1 MAFKLEK
8 RRYGTID
15 LFRIPFQCAPVSS
28 IMLCVQK
35 LITTFSN
42 VFQVVST
49 AKLVDNVIVY
59 VKSGEQLNNAV
70 FWLVITLLFAGWKRI
85 AFNVGQVFNQRA
97 AIKANEQISLE
108 FTNKRARLDY
118 ALIEDEET
126 GRLIDRI
133 SSNIE
138 RNVWEMLQ
146 RFVSVWLVYIPR
158 IIGIFIIIFTQV
170 WWLAIVVSVRVIPL
184 MLISSKGGKKVYK
197 ADIKAAAFE
206 RRHKHLFTVLT
217 GREAVDERALFGYS
231 KKISKDWHKQY
242 EQSRKITIKAEAAFE
257 MNMCANSS
265 VASIISSVIVLFMV
279 PSVAGGAI
287 TVGMFI
293 ALATAVHDLVYMM
306 GWSMSNAVMQVS
318 KSIELMKDYTAFA
331 ALPEA
336 LGAAEPPLPPLP
348 FHSLEF
354 KNVTFRYPK
363 TEVDILKNFSM
374 KLEND
379 KHYSFVGEN
388 GAGKT
393 TVTKLITGLY
403 TEYDGEIL
411 LNGKNLNEYS
421 AQQLKG
427 MFAGVYQDFARY
439 YISVRDNIL
448 LGDISRMEDEGS
460 CERVRRFAATL
471 DIDDVLSSL
480 PHGYDTKI
488 GKLDDESLDLSGG
501 QWQRIAMTRA
511 LMNPAPVQILDEP
524 TAALDPIS
532 ESRLYE
538 QFEEISR
545 NHTTIFIS
553 HRLGST
559 KLADHIFVLQ
569 DGTVTEQGTHSQLI
583 TQNGLYAEMYQSQQ
597 SWYTEQEVQA

>member
-8 RRYGTID
+8 RIYGTMD

-28 IMLCVQK
+28 IMLCIQK

-42 VFQVVST
+42 IFQVVST
-49 AKLVDNVIVY
+49 AKLVDNVIIY
-59 VKSGEQLNNAV
+59 VKSGEQLDKAI
-70 FWLVITLLFAGWKRI
+70 FWLAVTLLFAGWKRI

-126 GRLIDRI
+126 GKLIDRI

-158 IIGIFIIIFTQV
+158 IVGIFVIIFTQV
-170 WWLAIVVSVRVIPL
+170 WWLAIVVGVLVVPL
-184 MLISSKGGKKVYK
+184 MVISSNGGKKVYK
-197 ADIKAAAFE
+197 ADIAAAAFE
-206 RRHKHLFTVLT
+206 RRHKHFFTVLT

-231 KKISKDWHKQY
+231 EKVSKDWHKQY

-265 VASIISSVIVLFMV
+265 VASIISSVIVLFMI
-279 PSVAGGAI
+279 PSVANGAI
-287 TVGMFI
+287 SIGMFI
-293 ALATAVHDLVYMM
+293 ALATAVHELVYMM
-306 GWSMSNAVMQVS
+306 GWSMSNAIMQVS
-318 KSIELMKDYTAFA
+318 KSVEMMKDYTAFA
-331 ALPEA
+331 ALPEIQ
-336 LGAAEPPLPPLP
+336 GAVEPPLPPLP

-363 TEVDILKNFSM
+363 TKVDILKNFSL
-374 KLEND
+374 KLENG
-379 KHYSFVGEN
+379 KHYAFVGEN

-411 LNGKNLNEYS
+411 LNGKNLKEYS
-421 AQQLKG
+421 QQQIKG

-448 LGDISRMEDEGS
+448 LGDIAQIENVNSLGKIREIASILG
-460 CERVRRFAATL
+460 
-471 DIDDVLSSL
+471 IDDALSSL

-488 GKLDDESLDLSGG
+488 GKLDDESVDLSGG
-501 QWQRIAMTRA
+501 QWQRIAMARA
-511 LMNPAPVQILDEP
+511 LINPALVQILDEP

-538 QFEEISR
+538 QFEEMSQ

-559 KLADHIFVLQ
+559 KLADCIFVLQ
-569 DGTVTEQGTHSQLI
+569 NGTVTEQGTHSQLI
-583 TQNGLYAEMYQSQQ
+583 AQNGLYTEMYQSQQ
-597 SWYTEQEVQA
+597 SWYTEQEVHA